1 MKMQSRITL
10 GLVAAGFVAG
20 AVIGVVITFI
30 GKIVTGAPPA
40 DLANHV
46 WNAVAFGTIGAVM
59 APFVTWSAM
68 RRVPLWRAV
77 AEPLLGG
84 IAGAAVGAL
93 IGSGIGFLFLA
104 PIGAVAAV
112 ARLERVYREPQRL
125 VSAGE

>member
-10 GLVAAGFVAG
+10 GLVAAGFVTG
-20 AVIGVVITFI
+20 AVIGVVLTVI
-30 GKIVTGAPPA
+30 GKIVAGAPPA

-46 WNAVAFGTIGAVM
+46 WNATVFGVIGAVA
-59 APFVTWSAM
+59 APFVTWSAL
-68 RRVPLWRAV
+68 RRVPLWRVV

-93 IGSGIGFLFLA
+93 IGPVFGFLVLA
-104 PIGAVAAV
+104 PIGVVAAV